1 MSTIEVEKRKT
12 LEDFLKEKAD
22 EAELNSLRKYSE
34 DDYAVKIAAFHRL
47 ATKGDWM
54 IDLLAD
60 RDEVEETEN
69 GVWLR
74 DKPPKLK

>member
-34 DDYAVKIAAFHRL
+34 DDYAVKIAAL
-47 ATKGDWM
+47 VNWM

-60 RDEVEETEN
+60 RYEVEETEN